1 MKKTK
6 KLTVSIG
13 IPAFNEEANIQKLLL
28 SLLGQKQEIYKLKEI
43 IVVSDGSNDKTI
55 SMANSINSNLIK
67 IIDGKIRKGKII
79 RQNEILKSINNDI
92 LVLLDADIIPA
103 NDKFLGNLIRPIL
116 ENKADLVSGKITPLP
131 PYTLVEKVIN
141 LSSKIKT
148 DFFEKATEVNEV
160 YLCHG
165 RARAFSQAL
174 RKKLHWPEEIN
185 FGEDAYSYLFC
196 ISNNFKFYYQPK
208 AHVLYRSP
216 NSLRDHIKQSV
227 RFMQSKRSMKNYFE
241 KDLVEKAYRID
252 TDRFLKII
260 FDNFISNPFLL
271 TSYLLIYVLSKLLS
285 LFRKDN
291 KQLWDIS
298 ISSKRL

>member
-1 MKKTK
+1 MKNK
-6 KLTVSIG
+6 KITVSIG
-13 IPAFNEEANIQKLLL
+13 IPAYNEEANIKNLLL
-28 SLLGQKQEIYKLKEI
+28 FLFEQKQVGFKIKEI
-43 IVVSDGSNDKTI
+43 VVLSDGSNDKTI
-55 SMANSINSNLIK
+55 SLAKSVDSNLIK
-67 IIDGKIRKGKII
+67 IIDRKIRRGKII
-79 RQNEILKSINNDI
+79 CQNEILKLVRNDV

-103 NDKFLGNLIRPIL
+103 NDKFLENLVRPIL
-116 ENKADLVSGKITPLP
+116 KNKADLVAGKVTPLP

-185 FGEDAYSYLFC
+185 SGEDAYSYLFC

-208 AHVLYRSP
+208 AHILYRSP